1 MRRAER
7 IIRAG
12 VAACLSTA
20 LALGFHVAAGAPM
33 PQAPGVLVPLA
44 ISFAVCLHLAGTAMS
59 RWRLALGVALS
70 QLAFHTL
77 FALGTGSVTPAATD
91 ALGEHQHGSLELAF
105 AASAGH
111 HHGLSMTVGHACA
124 AALTYVLLRR
134 ADVLLAFAARLVA
147 WLSQRLGLNPRP
159 LAVVARPRAW
169 IARHLAAPRRIVTSP
184 RLMRGPPSLSV

>member
-7 IIRAG
+7 IMRAG
-12 VAACLSTA
+12 AAACLSTG
-20 LALGFHVAAGAPM
+20 LALGFHVAAGAAM

-59 RWRLALGVALS
+59 RWRLALGVVLS

-77 FALGTGSVTPAATD
+77 FALGTGSVSAASGD
-91 ALGEHQHGSLELAF
+91 ALGGHQHGAMELAF
-105 AASAGH
+105 DASIGH

-147 WLSQRLGLNPRP
+147 WLRYRLGLSPRP
-159 LAVVARPRAW
+159 LSVVARPRAVV
-169 IARHLAAPRRIVTSP
+169 ARRFAPPRRIVTSP
-184 RLMRGPPSLSV
+184 CLMRGPPSLSV